1 MLAGHYSGIG
11 DIKATKTERTHHQQW
26 MGDRSG
32 SGGVAGDNAWKV
44 EGEGAGQVAWEGVN
58 AGERGGRWGWG

>member
-44 EGEGAGQVAWEGVN
+44 EGEGAGQVAWE
-58 AGERGGRWGWG
+58 